1 MAFNTDRSGEE
12 IQVMTPDVITGVV
25 AGDID
30 VSTYSTVMFDTDQI
44 LDSAYMLPANTPF
57 GIVKGKDLLN
67 ISADSGVMA
76 MRR

>member
-12 IQVMTPDVITGVV
+12 IQVMTPDVITGAV

-44 LDSAYMLPANTPF
+44 LDSSYMLPANTPF

-67 ISADSGVMA
+67 ISANSGVMA
-76 MRR
+76 MLR